1 MTNRGHRIPALLLL
15 FLAMLIPA
23 VASAQ
28 EEGEETTTTIA
39 ATETT
44 AAEAP
49 ATTTGLRPAV
59 EVLDEEE
66 VAANPQWTYRY
77 LIPTALV
84 LAVLIILV
92 ISIRYFS
99 DVVRNRYRVI
109 DE

>member
-1 MTNRGHRIPALLLL
+1 MSIGGRRIPALLLL
-15 FLAMLIPA
+15 LCLLMVAPA

-28 EEGEETTTTIA
+28 ETTTTVAGTETTVGEET
-39 ATETT
+39 
-44 AAEAP
+44 

-66 VAANPQWTYRY
+66 AAESPQWTYRY

-99 DVVRNRYRVI
+99 DVVRKRYRVI
-109 DE
+109 EE